1 MLKELRI
8 KNLAII
14 DDIKVSFEH
23 GLNVLTGETGAGKS
37 ILIDSLNLILGSRAQ
52 PDLIRSGEKEAF
64 VEACFDYP
72 DMKNLPDI
80 GIDFSEGIIIR
91 RNISSSGKNRAYI
104 NDSNVSLQTLSEI
117 GKMLVDIHGQHEHQ
131 SLMNI
136 EKHCFFLDS
145 FGRLTEDVGEVERL
159 YYEVKDLKEKLNNI
173 KERAM
178 DRAQRIDFLKYQIQE
193 IESAKLL
200 SGEKE
205 ALLNEKQILSNVGKL
220 KELSE
225 TAYYELYGSEGS
237 CAERLSSVLNKIK
250 EVSSIDNEAI
260 DILSLLESAIPLID
274 DAVISLRSFK
284 EKYDINPERLN
295 EVEERLETIK
305 KLEKKYG
312 EGIDAVISFKDNAIR
327 ELRELESI
335 SEQMDF
341 YEEEVSKKEEILLEK
356 ARILSEKRR
365 KFADEM
371 SRLIMEEMR
380 ELAFNNAVFK
390 IDIKK
395 DSISSY
401 GTDRVEFLF
410 SANLGEPP
418 KPLTKIASGGELSRV
433 MLALK
438 AMLADFDSIPV
449 LIFDE
454 VDAGIGG
461 KTAEMVGRKLKRLSQ
476 KHQVLCATHLAQIAA
491 KGDLHIKVEKK
502 EKNNR
507 IFVETKTLDD
517 NERLREIARM
527 LSGKITETSLKHAR
541 EIIGDKGKKFVTGM
555 NNTKLFG

>member
-205 ALLNEKQILSNVGKL
+205 ALLNEKQILSNIGKL

-390 IDIKK
+390 IDIKE

>member
-14 DDIKVSFEH
+14 DDIKVSFDQ

-52 PDLIRSGEKEAF
+52 PDLIRAGEKEAF

-72 DMKNLPDI
+72 DVKNLPDI

-91 RNISSSGKNRAYI
+91 RTILSSGKNRAYL
-104 NDSNVSLQTLSEI
+104 NDLNVSLQTLSEI

-136 EKHCFFLDS
+136 ERHRFFLDS
-145 FGRLTEDVGEVERL
+145 FGRLNEDVKEVERL
-159 YYEVKDLKEKLNNI
+159 YFELKDLKEKLNNF
-173 KERAM
+173 KERAK
-178 DRAQRIDFLKYQIQE
+178 DRAQRIDFLRYQIQE
-193 IESAKLL
+193 IESVKLL
-200 SGEKE
+200 PGEKE
-205 ALLNEKQILSNVGKL
+205 ELLNEKQILSNIGKL

-225 TAYYELYGSEGS
+225 AAYYEIYGSEGS
-237 CAERLSSVLNKIK
+237 CTEKLSSILNKIK
-250 EVSSIDNEAI
+250 EVSSIDSEAKE
-260 DILSLLESAIPLID
+260 ILSLLESAIPLID
-274 DAVISLRSFK
+274 DAVISLRNFK

-295 EVEERLETIK
+295 EVEERLEAIK
-305 KLEKKYG
+305 KIEKKYG
-312 EGIDAVISFKDNAIR
+312 EGIDIILSFKDNAIR
-327 ELRELESI
+327 ELQELESI
-335 SEQMDF
+335 TEQLDF
-341 YEEEVSKKEEILLEK
+341 YEEEVSKKERMLMEK
-356 ARILSEKRR
+356 AGILSEKRK

-371 SRLIMEEMR
+371 TRLIMEEMKD
-380 ELAFNNAVFK
+380 LAFNNAVFK
-390 IDIKK
+390 IDIKEE
-395 DSISSY
+395 SISPS

-410 SANLGEPP
+410 SANIGEPP

-438 AMLADFDSIPV
+438 AMLADFDRIPV

-454 VDAGIGG
+454 VDTGIGG
-461 KTAEMVGRKLKRLSQ
+461 KTAEMVGRKLKKLSE

-491 KGDLHIKVEKK
+491 KGDIHIKVQKR

-507 IFVETKTLDD
+507 IFVETKSLEDR
-517 NERLREIARM
+517 ERLHEIARM
-527 LSGKITETSLKHAR
+527 LSGKITETSLKHAG
-541 EIIGDKGKKFVTGM
+541 ELIEVEGKKTVSGT
-555 NNTKLFG
+555 NSARLFG

>member
-205 ALLNEKQILSNVGKL
+205 ALLNEKQILSNIGKL

-410 SANLGEPP
+410 SANLGELP